1 VIGGWFVTA
10 LGAFITALVV
20 GLLLCYGE
28 GYAFV
33 GILLL
38 LVVSLDISNKAH
50 HLYEKAKQE
59 AAASDLSK
67 EDIVTIQVLRR
78 ESPEQIS
85 KVIGQLSGIYT
96 KIINGLNKED
106 LASLK
111 STRKKKKKMEK
122 EIDRLKG
129 NMYYFIRNLDETSVE
144 ASKFYVH
151 SLGYLQDTLQSLSFI
166 VQSSTSHVDNNHKK
180 LKFNQIKD
188 IKTIDYKLD
197 ELLTAVS
204 KLFEKQE
211 FQQIQ
216 QAQEK
221 QELLVADVEA
231 SIQKQIRRIRTTE
244 TSPKNSKLYFSLLL
258 ETNDLIAAVRKFL
271 ELFKEFDSYPTK
283 NN

>member
-1 VIGGWFVTA
+1 MC
-10 LGAFITALVV
+10 
-20 GLLLCYGE
+20 LLLYYGE
-28 GYAFV
+28 VYAFV

-38 LVVSLDISNKAH
+38 LAVSLYKSNKAH
-50 HLYEKAKQE
+50 RLKEKAKQE
-59 AAASDLSK
+59 AAASNLSK
-67 EDIVTIQVLRR
+67 EDIVTIQEVIR
-78 ESPEQIS
+78 ESSEQIA
-85 KVIGQLSGIYT
+85 KVIGQLSAIYT

-111 STRKKKKKMEK
+111 STRKKIKKMEK
-122 EIDRLKG
+122 DIDRLKG

-166 VQSSTSHVDNNHKK
+166 AQSSTSHVDNNHKK

-197 ELLTAVS
+197 ELLAVVS

-216 QAQEK
+216 NAQQK

-258 ETNDLIAAVRKFL
+258 ETNDLISAVRKLL

-283 NN
+283 DN